1 MTLMKS
7 LIPLLKNILSSYRE
21 GFKTKGNWGVF
32 AYISKENLEKRN
44 FKNSDLCG
52 ANLKGATLVNVS
64 LNNVYLHEVELR
76 KTNITKDQI
85 KFAFTDEGTLFHNC
99 ILNK

>member
-1 MTLMKS
+1 MKS

-32 AYISKENLEKRN
+32 AYIIKENLEKRN

-52 ANLKGATLVNVS
+52 ANLKGAILDNVS
-64 LNNVYLHEVELR
+64 LNNVYFSWGRTE
-76 KTNITKDQI
+76 KN
-85 KFAFTDEGTLFHNC
+85 
-99 ILNK
+99 

>member
-1 MTLMKS
+1 MKS

-21 GFKTKGNWGVF
+21 GFKTKGKGNWGVF

-52 ANLKGATLVNVS
+52 ANLKGAILVNVS
-64 LNNVYLHEVELR
+64 LNNVYLLEVELR

>member
-1 MTLMKS
+1 MTLIKS

-21 GFKTKGNWGVF
+21 AFKKKGNWGVF
-32 AYISKENLEKRN
+32 AYLSKKNLEKGN

-52 ANLKGATLVNVS
+52 ANLKGAILDNVS
-64 LNNVYLHEVELR
+64 LNNVYLHEVDLR
-76 KTNITKDQI
+76 ETNIKKDQI
-85 KFAFTDEGTLFHNC
+85 KFAYTDEGTLFHNC